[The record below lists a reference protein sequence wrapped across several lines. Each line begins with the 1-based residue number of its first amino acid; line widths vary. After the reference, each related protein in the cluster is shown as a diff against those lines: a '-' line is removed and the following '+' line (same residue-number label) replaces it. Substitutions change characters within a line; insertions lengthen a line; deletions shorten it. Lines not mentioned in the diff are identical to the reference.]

1 MIKIIL
7 KKIMKK
13 LALIIFVIYLSIST
27 SSAQKIL
34 ISVDMEGVAGVV
46 TSAQLGPSGFEYQRF
61 RRFMTDETIAAI
73 DGAIEAGAKEI
84 VVADSHGNGQNL
96 LIEKLPDNVMIIRSW
111 PRRFGMAAGID
122 ESFDGVMLI
131 GYHASTHNPAGVRA
145 HTFSSAKLTKVS
157 INNIPVSEGMWVAM
171 VAGHFN
177 VPVIMISGDNIAT
190 KEVKDFLGEVEVAV
204 VKEAMG
210 FHSAKTSTPAK
221 ATKIIKEASAKAVK
235 QINSYKPYKLEA
247 SPVQLE
253 VSFKNYQPSEILA
266 YLSLVERI
274 SSHTIRFTGKDMV
287 EVADFFV
294 FLMEYSAGSTQP

>member
-1 MIKIIL
+1 
-7 KKIMKK
+7 MKK
-13 LALIIFVIYLSIST
+13 FYLFILATYLSLNISY
-27 SSAQKIL
+27 AQKIL
-34 ISVDMEGVAGVV
+34 ISVDMEGIAGVV
-46 TSAQLGPSGFEYQRF
+46 TGAQLGPTGFEYQRF
-61 RRFMTDETIAAI
+61 RQFMTDETLAAI

-96 LIEKLPDNVMIIRSW
+96 LIEKLPDDVLIIRSW
-111 PRRFGMAAGID
+111 PRRFGMVAGID

-131 GYHASTHNPAGVRA
+131 GYHASTHNPEGVRA

-157 INNIPVSEGMWVAM
+157 VNDISVSEGMWVAM

-190 KEVKDFLGEVEVAV
+190 KEVKDFLGDVEVAV

-210 FHSAKTSTPAK
+210 FHSAKTRTPAM
-221 ATKIIKEASAKAVK
+221 AVKIIKEASNRAVK
-235 QINSYKPYKLEA
+235 KIKNSKPYKLQGA
-247 SPVQLE
+247 DVRLE

-266 YLSLVERI
+266 YLSIVERI
-274 SSHTIRFTGKDMV
+274 DSHTISFVGKDMV

>member
-1 MIKIIL
+1 
-7 KKIMKK
+7 MKK

-34 ISVDMEGVAGVV
+34 ISVDMEGIAGVV

-61 RRFMTDETIAAI
+61 RQFMTDETIAAI

-190 KEVKDFLGEVEVAV
+190 KEVKDFLGEVEMAV

-210 FHSAKTSTPAK
+210 FHSAKTSTPAM
-221 ATKIIKEASAKAVK
+221 AAKIIKEASAKAVK
-235 QINSYKPYKLEA
+235 EIDSYKPYKLEA
-247 SPVQLE
+247 LPVQLE

-266 YLSLVERI
+266 YLSLVERKD
-274 SSHTIRFTGKDMV
+274 SHTIRFTGKDMV

>member
-7 KKIMKK
+7 NKIMKK
-13 LALIIFVIYLSIST
+13 FALIIFVIYLSINT

-34 ISVDMEGVAGVV
+34 ISVDMEGIAGVV

-61 RRFMTDETIAAI
+61 RQFMTDETNAAI

-111 PRRFGMAAGID
+111 PRRFGMAAGIG

-210 FHSAKTSTPAK
+210 FHSAKTSTPDMA
-221 ATKIIKEASAKAVK
+221 AKIIKEASAKAVK
-235 QINSYKPYKLEA
+235 RIDSYKPYKLEA
-247 SPVQLE
+247 LPVQLE

-274 SSHTIRFTGKDMV
+274 DSHTIRFTGKDMV